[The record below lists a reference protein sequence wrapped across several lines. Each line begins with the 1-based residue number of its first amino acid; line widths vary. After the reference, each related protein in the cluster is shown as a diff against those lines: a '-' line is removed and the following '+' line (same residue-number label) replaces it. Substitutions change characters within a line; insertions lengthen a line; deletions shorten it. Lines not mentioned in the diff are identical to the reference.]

1 MRTLIMLLY
10 VTLTIWTPWLLYFW
24 VSIVALCVS
33 PFLFNPHQFVFS
45 DFVIDYREFLRWM
58 SRGNSRSHNNSWI
71 GYCRLSRTM
80 ITGYKKKKLGHPSEK
95 LSGDVPRATWRAV
108 IFSEVIFPIVM
119 AVLFII
125 AYMFVKSVPV
135 DGVQPPS
142 PLIRIAIISLGPIV
156 WNAAVL
162 LTLFLISM
170 FLGPM
175 LDPLFPLFGSVMSFI
190 AHALGAV
197 GMIGFFEFLWF
208 LELWNVSHAVLGL
221 IAVIAIQRAVHKV
234 LIAVFLSREFKHD
247 ETNRAWWTGRWYG
260 RGLGAHVMSQPPREF
275 VVKIIELSLWS
286 SDLIIAHVLLLMLT
300 PPVLI
305 PYFDRLH
312 ATLLFWLRPSKQIR
326 APLYSIKQK
335 RQRRWIIIKYG
346 TIYLVVIAVF
356 VALIAIPAIF
366 RTSLHLNCSLCN
378 SI

>member
-1 MRTLIMLLY
+1 
-10 VTLTIWTPWLLYFW
+10 
-24 VSIVALCVS
+24 
-33 PFLFNPHQFVFS
+33 
-45 DFVIDYREFLRWM
+45 
-58 SRGNSRSHNNSWI
+58 
-71 GYCRLSRTM
+71 M

-108 IFSEVIFPIVM
+108 IFSEVLFPIMM
-119 AVLFII
+119 AILFII
-125 AYMFVKSVPV
+125 AYMFVKSIPV

-162 LTLFLISM
+162 LVLFLFSM

-190 AHALGAV
+190 AHTLGVV

-208 LELWNVSHAVLGL
+208 LETWNVSHAVLGL

-300 PPVLI
+300 PPILV

-346 TIYLVVIAVF
+346 TIYLLVIAVF
-356 VALIAIPAIF
+356 VALLAIPAIF
-366 RTSLHLNCSLCN
+366 RTSLHLNCSLCT